1 MKRLLNNFISTTY
14 PLFYREQFRTLKIL
28 KDNKNIFS
36 YLFEYNDSSVIFSI
50 RDEMFNVQGTLKE
63 ECLFPLFNSD
73 KISSKILN
81 THKNLISNTS
91 ISFEKSFYKIN
102 NKKQEFDF
110 IDNSLFYYF
119 NINGDSINEI
129 SISFNRNISQIYFA
143 FSDNNYY
150 ETQIMNEILLDD
162 IELNL
167 YEIFIESLKIKK
179 EDIHNLK
186 TMALNTIGNEKDN
199 IKKIDKFYSDK
210 DIVSLIEILKL

>member
-14 PLFYREQFRTLKIL
+14 PLFYREQFRALKIL
-28 KDNKNIFS
+28 KENKNIFS

-50 RDEMFNVQGTLKE
+50 RDEIYNVQGTLKE
-63 ECLFPLFNSD
+63 DDLFPLFNSD
-73 KISSKILN
+73 KIPSKILN
-81 THKNLISNTS
+81 MHKNLINKTF
-91 ISFEKSFYKIN
+91 ISFEKSFYKKDSKN
-102 NKKQEFDF
+102 LDF
-110 IDNSLFYYF
+110 YSIDNSLLYYF
-119 NINGDSINEI
+119 NINGELIKDIT
-129 SISFNRNISQIYFA
+129 ISFNRNFSQMYFS

-150 ETQIMNEILLDD
+150 ETKIMNEILLDD

-186 TMALNTIGNEKDN
+186 TMALNSIGNEKDN
-199 IKKIDKFYSDK
+199 IKKIDKFYSNK